1 MSFRQPE
8 RVVGADFNIRPY
20 KIREIKD
27 IVYKGCLKIF
37 NDNWEL
43 FMSWIDRELQGK
55 ILKNLFEKYGKP
67 CLSMDIFEEI
77 CIFPLAVL
85 PMSDSSDL
93 VEHPTDFE
101 WINNLEDKFNKN
113 LLYLIEHQLIE
124 IKKDVSTFETK
135 NFFLSITHKG
145 IDFLEQDGGLSA
157 ILNVVTIKLHSDTI
171 RELLEAKI
179 DAANISEDEKNSFK
193 ESIKTIKD
201 AALEKLTEKAIEEI
215 PWITLA
221 SFLTSLASRF

>member
-1 MSFRQPE
+1 
-8 RVVGADFNIRPY
+8 
-20 KIREIKD
+20 
-27 IVYKGCLKIF
+27 
-37 NDNWEL
+37 
-43 FMSWIDRELQGK
+43 
-55 ILKNLFEKYGKP
+55 
-67 CLSMDIFEEI
+67 MDIFEEI

-135 NFFLSITHKG
+135 NFLLSITHKG

-157 ILNVVTIKLHSDTI
+157 ILNVVTIKLHTDTI
-171 RELLEAKI
+171 RDLI
-179 DAANISEDEKNSFK
+179 DASNMSENEKNTLK
-193 ESIKTIKD
+193 EALSQIKD
-201 AALEKLTEKAIEEI
+201 IAIEKLTEKAIEQI
-215 PWITLA
+215 PFGIL
-221 SFLTSLASRF
+221 LTSIKSAIF

>member
-135 NFFLSITHKG
+135 NFLLSITHKG

-157 ILNVVTIKLHSDTI
+157 ILNVVTIKLHTDTI
-171 RELLEAKI
+171 RDLI
-179 DAANISEDEKNSFK
+179 DASNMSENEKNTLK
-193 ESIKTIKD
+193 EALSQIKD
-201 AALEKLTEKAIEEI
+201 IAIEKLTEKAIEQI
-215 PWITLA
+215 PFGIL
-221 SFLTSLASRF
+221 LTSIKSAIF